1 MEERASL
8 LIVDDERGPAESL
21 RMIFKPYY
29 NVFVAGGGPEAL
41 EIIQTAP
48 IDVVTLDLRMPVMS
62 GIEVMER
69 IKQYDPDIEVIVITG
84 YSSLETAIRGLRY
97 GAFDYIS
104 KPFDV
109 SHISELV
116 RRAVARRRATLRQ
129 RRMKEDFLANVSHE
143 LRTPLSA
150 IIGYSA
156 ILGEELAD
164 VVTAEQR
171 TALER
176 IQANSM
182 ELLALVENVLL
193 LNALDAGDVTLTV
206 QPFNLGDLVAQT
218 LRRFAQ
224 PALEKGLLL
233 RSDLLTDDLAVIG
246 DEEKVE
252 RVLWALIDNAIKFT
266 ARGVIVITVRRSARP
281 DALDIEVNDTGIG
294 MHGEEATRVLE
305 GLTQLDPS
313 PRRRFGGLGLGLRV
327 AGKLIGLLGGT
338 IQVHSAVDQGAR
350 FTITIPTRPTG
361 VRAALVA

>member
-1 MEERASL
+1 
-8 LIVDDERGPAESL
+8 
-21 RMIFKPYY
+21 MIFKPSY

-41 EIIQTAP
+41 EIIQTTP

-84 YSSLETAIRGLRY
+84 YSSLETAVRGLRY

-109 SHISELV
+109 PHISELV
-116 RRAVARRRATLRQ
+116 RRAVVRRRANLRQ

-156 ILGEELAD
+156 ILSEELAD
-164 VVTAEQR
+164 VVTDEQR

-176 IQANSM
+176 IQTNSM
-182 ELLALVENVLL
+182 DLLALVENVLL
-193 LNALDAGDVTLTV
+193 LNALDAGDVTITV
-206 QPFNLGDLVAQT
+206 QPFNLGDVVVQT
-218 LRRFAQ
+218 LQRFERTAQ
-224 PALEKGLLL
+224 EKGLLL
-233 RSDLLTDDLAVIG
+233 RSDLLADDLGVIG
-246 DEEKVE
+246 DPEKVE
-252 RVLWALIDNAIKFT
+252 RVLWALVDNAVKFT
-266 ARGVIVITVRRSARP
+266 SRGVIVVAVRRSARS

-294 MHGEEATRVLE
+294 MHGDEAARALE
-305 GLTQLDPS
+305 GLTQLDTS

-327 AGKLIGLLGGT
+327 AGKLVGLLGGS

-361 VRAALVA
+361 VGAALVA